1 MKQMSFKSIV
11 KKILPDNLVY
21 FFSCKPWLSDE
32 KYLKQKYK
40 KIFGKE
46 LNLENPQT
54 FNEKLQWLKLY
65 NRNPEYTKMVDKYEV
80 KKYVASIIGEEHIV
94 PTYGVW
100 NKFSEI
106 DFESLPNQFVL
117 KTTHDSGGVVICK
130 DKAKF
135 DYKAAK
141 KKLTKS
147 LKRNFYWLGREWPY
161 KNVKPRIIAEKYL
174 EDDGDALTDY
184 KFMCS
189 YGNVECV
196 FTVTHRERGKNMNVT
211 FFTSDWIRLPFE
223 RQYTQD
229 EEYIEKPINFNLMKE
244 LSERLS
250 KSMSFLRTD
259 FYEYQNRLFLGE
271 LTFYPGSGWEKF
283 KPEEW
288 DYKLGEMIKLNKFYK

>member
-1 MKQMSFKSIV
+1 MSFKSIV

-21 FFSCKPWLSDE
+21 FFACKPWLSDE

-40 KIFGKE
+40 KIFRKD

-54 FNEKLQWLKLY
+54 FSEKLQWLKLY
-65 NRNPEYTKMVDKYEV
+65 NRNPEYTKMVDKYEA
-80 KKYVASIIGEEHIV
+80 KKYVASIIGEEYIV

-147 LKRNFYWLGREWPY
+147 LKRNYYWLGREWPY

-174 EDDGDALTDY
+174 EDKGTGELRDY
-184 KFMCS
+184 KFFS
-189 YGNVECV
+189 SA
-196 FTVTHRERGKNMNVT
+196 GKVLYL
-211 FFTSDWIRLPFE
+211 FVVSDRQLKNSDTKIDYFDLDYNRLILKNGYEMSAKIP
-223 RQYTQD
+223 
-229 EEYIEKPINFNLMKE
+229 EKPLNFTKMLRLAE
-244 LSERLS
+244 TLS
-250 KSMSFLRTD
+250 KNIQFVRVD
-259 FYEYQNRLFLGE
+259 FYEHNGNVYFGE
-271 LTFYPGSGWEKF
+271 LTFFDDSGFTPFE
-283 KPEEW
+283 PEIW
-288 DYKLGEMIKLNKFYK
+288 DYKLGEMIHL

>member
-1 MKQMSFKSIV
+1 MSFKSIL
-11 KKILPDNLVY
+11 KKNLPDNLVY
-21 FFSCKPWLSDE
+21 FFACKPWMSDE

-46 LNLENPQT
+46 LDLENPQT
-54 FNEKLQWLKLY
+54 FSEKLQWLKLY
-65 NRNPEYTKMVDKYEV
+65 NRNPEYTKMVDKYEA
-80 KKYVASIIGEEHIV
+80 KKYVASIIGEEYIV

-106 DFESLPNQFVL
+106 DFDSLPNQFVL

-147 LKRNFYWLGREWPY
+147 LKRNYYWLGREWPY

-184 KFMCS
+184 KFFCFS
-189 YGNVECV
+189 
-196 FTVTHRERGKNMNVT
+196 GKPQLM
-211 FFTSDWIRLPFE
+211 
-223 RQYTQD
+223 
-229 EEYIEKPINFNLMKE
+229 YISKDK
-244 LSERLS
+244 SENPG
-250 KSMSFLRTD
+250 TD
-259 FYEYQNRLFLGE
+259 FFDMDFKNLSIKMRDENSKKLPSKPEKFYMMQNFAEKLSYVAPHLRVDFFCIDNVIFVGE
-271 LTFYPGSGWEKF
+271 LTFFHMSGFQKIS
-283 KPEEW
+283 PEEW
-288 DYKLGEMIKLNKFYK
+288 DYKLGEMIKLN